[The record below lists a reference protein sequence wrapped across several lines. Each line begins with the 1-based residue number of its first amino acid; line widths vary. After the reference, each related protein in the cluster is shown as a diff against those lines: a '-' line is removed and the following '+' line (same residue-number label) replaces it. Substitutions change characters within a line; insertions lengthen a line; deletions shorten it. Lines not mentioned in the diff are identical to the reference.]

1 MNLSRKAC
9 LHPNRSNLINS
20 VPVNSCLALY
30 IDQRNQP
37 SFPPPPGPSISPQNR
52 ISEPD
57 NIEALL
63 ALYEPEASFNPEPGE
78 EVHGKEAIRQA
89 LEGFLAMKPN
99 ITLDTKTLAQTAE
112 VALCTA
118 KWHLTGTGPDGPVE
132 LDGQSVEVARKQ
144 SDGSWLF
151 IIDNPY
157 GLGWE

>member
-1 MNLSRKAC
+1 MPAMNPVELDQLFGEA
-9 LHPNRSNLINS
+9 LNS
-20 VPVNSCLALY
+20 
-30 IDQRNQP
+30 
-37 SFPPPPGPSISPQNR
+37 G
-52 ISEPD
+52 

-89 LEGFLAMKPN
+89 LEGFLAMKPT

-132 LDGQSVEVARKQ
+132 LDGQSVEVAHKQ
-144 SDGSWLF
+144 SDGSWMF
-151 IIDNPY
+151 IIDNPF